1 MKKVIEKLNEQIE
14 MHERYLMAFYQ
25 NGDKEN
31 ISYFQ
36 TFLDGLL
43 FARDLLEEEHKK

>member
-1 MKKVIEKLNEQIE
+1 MEKILKKLNEQVE

-25 NGDKEN
+25 NNDKEN

-36 TFLDGLL
+36 PFIDGLL
-43 FARDLLEEEHKK
+43 LARDLMEGDL